1 MKTGRVRAASRPSA
15 KAVIEFLAKNQSFRA
30 LYKKFP
36 HLKKIEVRKI
46 LIGDGSYY
54 KSGRYPPAIMIKS
67 EIKKRGSM
75 PRPRFTCYIDGA
87 AQPNPGPAGAGAVI
101 YRNSLKVKEISKFLG
116 FRTNNQAEY
125 EALDIALGEV
135 LKILEESSAVS
146 FFSDSLLLVN
156 QITGRWRV
164 NDKNIIGLLEKARRK
179 IKRISS
185 KKLVTFSIEHIDRRK
200 NKEADSLSVLAIRR
214 ENLVK

>member
-1 MKTGRVRAASRPSA
+1 METGRGKNTPSSAAPGA
-15 KAVIEFLAKNQSFRA
+15 KEVLEFLAENQSFRA

-36 HLKKIEVRKI
+36 NLKKAGVRKV
-46 LIGDGSYY
+46 LIGAGSCF
-54 KSGRYPPAIMIKS
+54 KSKIK
-67 EIKKRGSM
+67 ERRNKHRT
-75 PRPRFTCYIDGA
+75 RFTCYVDGA

-101 YRNSLKVKEISKFLG
+101 YRNAVKVKEISKFLG
-116 FRTNNQAEY
+116 RRTNNQAEY

-135 LKILEESSAVS
+135 LKILEENSAVS

-156 QITGRWRV
+156 QVTGRWRV
-164 NDKNIIGLLEKARRK
+164 NDGNIIVLLGKARRK

-185 KKLVTFSIEHIDRRK
+185 KKSVKFSIEHIDRRK

-214 ENLVK
+214 ENLVE